1 MSKITRFPMLSMAVM
16 MAVMMLIGCIR
27 EPELHL
33 HRGGSGEFSLPII
46 DLELDIYW
54 DYDTEYGINYNWREE
69 WYYGWD
75 ETDKSIFGELGY
87 VEPNAFNLRRYHTY
101 FVPGAPHTK
110 VLRNY
115 VEGRHFVAEYEWGYW
130 DILAWNDINTI
141 DGVQSLRF
149 DEETSLDYVTAS
161 TGQTMYPSRYHAPRY
176 TRSFYQPELL
186 FAGYDEAE
194 KITEDLEGFVYDPD
208 TKVWRKR
215 LRMVLEPVT
224 YIYLTQVIIHHNR
237 GRISGC
243 DGMAN
248 LSGMAQS
255 VVLNTGIAGSDPI
268 AVHYNSRLKN
278 HCDMKGEDVDIVGGR
293 LVTFGMCSINP
304 NRVGRGTRAIDDGN
318 HHYMDVNL
326 QFNTGVDSTFV
337 FDVTDQVR
345 KRYKGGVLTVELDM
359 DTIPVPSRS
368 GGSGFDA
375 TVVNPDS
382 VTYEF
387 DMSRRPRRTTPT
399 IARPAARLKKQKIKI
414 HDNSRSIHDNSRS
427 IHGNSR

>member
-1 MSKITRFPMLSMAVM
+1 MRKITLLPLQILIMAAASTVFFSC
-16 MAVMMLIGCIR
+16 VR
-27 EPELHL
+27 EPDLHL
-33 HRGGSGEFSLPII
+33 HRGGSGQMDLPIV
-46 DLELDIYW
+46 DLELDVYW
-54 DYDTEYGINYNWREE
+54 DYELEYGIYYDWRTE

-75 ETDKSIFGELGY
+75 DDDKSIFGELGY
-87 VEPNAFNLRRYHTY
+87 VEPNTFNLRRYYTY
-101 FVPGAPHTK
+101 STPGAPHTK
-110 VLRNY
+110 VQKHY
-115 VEGRHFVAEYEWGYW
+115 VEGRRFVAQYDWGFW
-130 DILAWNDINTI
+130 DFLVWNDINTL

-161 TGQTMYPSRYHAPRY
+161 TGMTMYPSRYHAPRY

-194 KITEDLEGFVYDPD
+194 KITEDLEGFVYDPE
-208 TKVWRKR
+208 TNVWRKH
-215 LRMVLEPVT
+215 LKMLLEPLT
-224 YIYLTQVIIHHNR
+224 YIYLTQVIIHNNR

-255 VVLNTGIAGSDPI
+255 VLLNTGVAGNDPV
-268 AVHYNSRLKN
+268 AVHYNVRLKN
-278 HCDMKGEDVDIVGGR
+278 HCDKEGEDVDIVGGR

-304 NRVGRGTRAIDDGN
+304 NRVGRGTRAVEDGN
-318 HHYMDVNL
+318 RHYMDVNL

-375 TVVNPDS
+375 TVIDPDS

-387 DMSRRPRRTTPT
+387 DMSRRPRRTATQPT
-399 IARPAARLKKQKIKI
+399 AATRPRKLKFTQ
-414 HDNSRSIHDNSRS
+414 
-427 IHGNSR
+427 